1 MKNVLT
7 FIRRFTGSTPH
18 PLNSSAPRRRL
29 LKLVTLVALSL
40 CSYLFFSRLVV
51 SAVEVKGVSMAPTL
65 KAGDLLL
72 LNRFAYLHR
81 APQRGEMVV
90 LKDPETGDLI
100 VKRIIGLPCETVVMQ
115 NDHAYVNGRRLNEP
129 YTSALS
135 RPDASPLGKATV
147 IPNHCYYVLG
157 DNRTRS
163 LDSRAFGPVTRDSI
177 LGVIGF

>member
-1 MKNVLT
+1 MKKMLT
-7 FIRRFTGSTPH
+7 FIRMLTGSTPAAV
-18 PLNSSAPRRRL
+18 NSSTPRRFFKL
-29 LKLVTLVALSL
+29 LALVTFSL
-40 CSYLFFSRLVV
+40 CSYLFFSRLIV

-65 KAGDLLL
+65 AAGDILL

-81 APQRGEMVV
+81 APQRGEMIV

-115 NDHAYVNGRRLNEP
+115 NDHAYVNGRRLHEP
-129 YTSALS
+129 YTSALT
-135 RPDASPLGKATV
+135 RRDYSPLGKATV

-157 DNRTRS
+157 DNRTCS
-163 LDSRAFGPVTRDSI
+163 LDSRVFGPVTRDSI